1 MENLQEIL
9 EESLNINFVRAVISN
24 PRVKEGILKV
34 KVRPIEKQGELY
46 FQFEAFTKT

>member
-46 FQFEAFTKT
+46 F